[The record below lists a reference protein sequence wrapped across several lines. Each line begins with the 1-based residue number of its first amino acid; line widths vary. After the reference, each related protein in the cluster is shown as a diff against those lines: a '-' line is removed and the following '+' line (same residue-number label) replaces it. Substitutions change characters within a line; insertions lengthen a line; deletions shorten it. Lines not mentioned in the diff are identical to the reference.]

1 MLPGGDGV
9 ARRGGHGLVSSDQ
22 LSLREAVAGEVAAAT
37 ARLPQAEQTA
47 LARRERERRSHAQIA
62 DELEL
67 DGEADAALLLAQARL
82 RLRAELRGTPPEDA
96 GACTERERALIL
108 LARRQDGE
116 KLDSD
121 QEDWIRQHMAGCAPC
136 ERAHAA
142 MLEASVCYRA
152 GTP

>member
-1 MLPGGDGV
+1 M
-9 ARRGGHGLVSSDQ
+9 SSDQ

-47 LARRERERRSHAQIA
+47 LARR
-62 DELEL
+62 
-67 DGEADAALLLAQARL
+67 

-96 GACTERERALIL
+96 GACIERERALIL
-108 LARRQDGE
+108 LARRQDGDN
-116 KLDSD
+116 LDPD

-152 GTP
+152 GMP